1 MRRRWFG
8 YFLVFLACLSAIV
21 GGLFGE
27 AVKGEIGGSPPPTP
41 SPPTPEQGVEEE
53 FLMKAAS
60 GVAKL
65 PAFELEGFLWNI
77 REEIFPLFDEESL
90 RESLSPVFAE
100 YELELL
106 FEGELY
112 ELSQILKEMGKDK
125 AFYFLQTLWN
135 GMDDKSPLA
144 HIIVD
149 FLPKLEKYIY
159 ELKL

>member
-1 MRRRWFG
+1 
-8 YFLVFLACLSAIV
+8 
-21 GGLFGE
+21 
-27 AVKGEIGGSPPPTP
+27 
-41 SPPTPEQGVEEE
+41 
-53 FLMKAAS
+53 MKAAS